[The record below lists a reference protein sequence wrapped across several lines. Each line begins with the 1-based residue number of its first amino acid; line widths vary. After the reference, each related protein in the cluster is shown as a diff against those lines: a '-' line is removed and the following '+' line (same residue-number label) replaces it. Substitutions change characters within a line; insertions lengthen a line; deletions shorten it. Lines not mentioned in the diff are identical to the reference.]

1 MRISAESVKKAV
13 VEKCQDRE
21 RGKGC
26 KSDEEGR
33 VCIACLSYRQS
44 ARKWEL
50 VIKQRTT
57 RYAGCCT
64 GPGYQNKLQ
73 SSEVRKG

>member
-1 MRISAESVKKAV
+1 MDNLVKQKKQLNRYMRISAESVKKAV

-44 ARKWEL
+44 ARE
-50 VIKQRTT
+50 
-57 RYAGCCT
+57 
-64 GPGYQNKLQ
+64 
-73 SSEVRKG
+73 